1 MAQRKPEKQSALD
14 QVLRLVNQ
22 LSPEEQER
30 VSEELELQWLRRK
43 LGKSEEQLR
52 RGEGI
57 PAEDVFAEFE
67 AEYERRK
74 AND

>member
-1 MAQRKPEKQSALD
+1 MPQRKPEEQSAVD

-52 RGEGI
+52 RAEGI
-57 PAEDVFAEFE
+57 PAEQIFAELE

-74 AND
+74 AKD